1 MDNQQLVA
9 PNSCT
14 IGDTYTA
21 SVMCDEQ
28 QYVIEF
34 YLGTRDGSTKPMI
47 IETLRHFISAIS
59 SVANGDVDSA
69 EGMVTPRTG
78 YGRWEHNESRVT
90 IWVKAPG
97 VPVLMPRGMRFVQ
110 VNVFTEATSAQD
122 FIDSV
127 NEHIYT
133 MADVVESGAVA
144 LKAAR
149 QPKPKNELDNHFGER
164 KPQAQ
169 TPQKQASQQQQAP
182 PQRTD
187 HQPADPNDTPRLG
200 SYNYKLK
207 ADYQSEYG
215 GLTVRFDVLKMKRIF
230 DSRDASPLIQVY
242 SSYNGGLSQY
252 PAHDLKVKPNRLEK
266 VDDYTRMILQA
277 VLDGEENNSAH
288 EGSYYMFVNDEGK
301 MYPVLSKLTLKGQA
315 DSHYDDTGYERD
327 ANSPDNIPF

>member
-1 MDNQQLVA
+1 MDNIQQLVV
-9 PNSCT
+9 PNACT

-21 SVMCDEQ
+21 SVMCDDK
-28 QYVIEF
+28 QYTIEF

-47 IETLRHFISAIS
+47 TETLRHFISAIS

-69 EGMVTPRTG
+69 EGMIHPRTG
-78 YGRWEHNESRVT
+78 YGDWQHNEARIA

-127 NEHIYT
+127 NEHVYT
-133 MADVVESGAVA
+133 MADIIGSGAIA
-144 LKAAR
+144 LKAG
-149 QPKPKNELDNHFGER
+149 QSKPKSELDNHFGER

-169 TPQKQASQQQQAP
+169 KQAVQQ
-182 PQRTD
+182 TD
-187 HQPADPNDTPRLG
+187 HQPTDPNDTPRLG
-200 SYNYKLK
+200 GYNYKLK

-215 GLTVRFDVLKMKRIF
+215 GATVRFDVLKMKRIF
-230 DSRDASPLIQVY
+230 DERDGSALVQVY
-242 SSYNGGLSQY
+242 SSYNGGLSKY

-277 VLDGEENNSAH
+277 VLDGEENNAAH
-288 EGSYYMFVNDEGK
+288 EGSYYMFVTGEGK
-301 MYPVLSKLTLKGQA
+301 MYPVLVKLSLKGQA
-315 DSHYDDTGYERD
+315 HDHYDDTGWERD
-327 ANSPDNIPF
+327 ANRPEEIPY